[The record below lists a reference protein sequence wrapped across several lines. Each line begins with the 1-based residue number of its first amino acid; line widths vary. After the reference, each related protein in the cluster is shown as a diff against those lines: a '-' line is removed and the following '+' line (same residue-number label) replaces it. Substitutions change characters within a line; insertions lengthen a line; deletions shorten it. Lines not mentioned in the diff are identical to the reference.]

1 MVEDGMEEAILN
13 SKIGQEMVILRF
25 IDSELFYE
33 DENPRGLAPYKMSN
47 KRPEVAPARNLQPK
61 LRPRDIPKNKF

>member
-13 SKIGQEMVILRF
+13 TKIGQEVAILRF

-33 DENPRGLAPYKMSN
+33 DENPRGLPIQN
-47 KRPEVAPARNLQPK
+47 V
-61 LRPRDIPKNKF
+61 